1 MPYPLFISQTSPN
14 SFTITATDLIPGEY
28 TEMILEMKTDLT
40 VTSWVSLQTNYGIIS
55 GESVFTVYR

>member
-1 MPYPLFISQTSPN
+1 
-14 SFTITATDLIPGEY
+14 
-28 TEMILEMKTDLT
+28 MILEMKTDLT